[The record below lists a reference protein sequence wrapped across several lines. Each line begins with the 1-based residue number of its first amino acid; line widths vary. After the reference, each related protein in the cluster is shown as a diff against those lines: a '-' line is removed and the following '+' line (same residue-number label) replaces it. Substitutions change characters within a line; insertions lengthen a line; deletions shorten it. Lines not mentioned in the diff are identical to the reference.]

1 MADSINIPQNL
12 TRIFEVKDTS
22 EPLKRFLT
30 DLLIRVQNLEK
41 SNSELTKQVN
51 ILSGNPNAN

>member
-12 TRIFEVKDTS
+12 TRVFEVKDTS

-30 DLLIRVQNLEK
+30 DLLIRIQNLEK
-41 SNSELTKQVN
+41 SNKELQAQVAKLN
-51 ILSGNPNAN
+51 GTA